1 MSIKR
6 LVNLTA
12 PYLWDYKAK
21 DFVPNPNGQYNSAL
35 YIGTELELNE
45 EIKPMMWAFVSGV
58 EEDKIRD
65 NDLTEEEEYRVD
77 KAIEILENTQLYT
90 ERESNFGLAYLW
102 QTIEEYKVNYNIRM
116 VEIDYIELTPEM
128 IREYALDAKG
138 MGIREDQ
145 VLLNLSANLKDMAD
159 KYDVLIDAWTQVSD
173 GFRTDGQRNQ
183 SAIKGAKA
191 LPNKADV
198 GTVEYEPSRKELEKL
213 APIIEKLKGLT
224 HKEPNICY
232 SFYKNRGGKIKNVKI
247 WGWQNLGNMEYHD
260 LFCTNHE
267 YELINVDKT
276 FVNFLEDEEE

>member
-1 MSIKR
+1 M
-6 LVNLTA
+6 
-12 PYLWDYKAK
+12 
-21 DFVPNPNGQYNSAL
+21 
-35 YIGTELELNE
+35 
-45 EIKPMMWAFVSGV
+45 
-58 EEDKIRD
+58 
-65 NDLTEEEEYRVD
+65 
-77 KAIEILENTQLYT
+77 
-90 ERESNFGLAYLW
+90 AYLW

-276 FVNFLEDEEE
+276 FVNFLEDEED